1 MLYLDYAKSV
11 ANGYILNFFADSEED
26 ITEVSNGK
34 HFITKNGTDYG
45 VPQPSSTVVITM
57 SDKTKKT
64 YVLNEAGEWQEGG
77 VEMDYSK
84 LTNAP
89 ITLANLADKNFIP
102 EVNTYYEHLG
112 ETTEDFVK
120 GIIYLYNGAEYKAI
134 DGSGSGAGVRPDYDQ
149 NDPTQPDYIKNRPFY
164 ESLDYTIERNNAVY
178 EQIANF
184 NNLYVTLLFDS
195 EEDITQIPFKD
206 TIKVN
211 WNERTYNCTAQ
222 YSDGVALF
230 GNASLFKSSATD
242 TGEPF
247 CVLAQSDGSTLMTLY
262 SLVVKTQQDEQ
273 SSFSIVVEDV
283 NYVKKIGTKFLPSV
297 KEMIAE
303 EEEAGTFSVPK
314 PSNSTDLVDKNYVDN
329 FVVANSP
336 NVTGA
341 EKLGALSVNGRNYTL
356 PQIYLHDVSY
366 SDEAQELHFSFYTM
380 NSQRAKFLTNF
391 IKEGVSLTC
400 PGYIIFKSAN
410 LQGFEANTYQILRI
424 TRGSDNFSTQVKV
437 TVFKENGLKDYIL
450 PGAAT
455 LSDNVYSF
463 PNYLY
468 LD

>member
-26 ITEVSNGK
+26 IAEVSNGK

-134 DGSGSGAGVRPDYDQ
+134 DGSGSGAGVQPDYDQ

-178 EQIANF
+178 EQIADL
-184 NNLYVTLLFDS
+184 NNLY
-195 EEDITQIPFKD
+195 
-206 TIKVN
+206 
-211 WNERTYNCTAQ
+211 
-222 YSDGVALF
+222 
-230 GNASLFKSSATD
+230 
-242 TGEPF
+242 
-247 CVLAQSDGSTLMTLY
+247 MT
-262 SLVVKTQQDEQ
+262 SLVD
-273 SSFSIVVEDV
+273 SAED
-283 NYVKKIGTKFLPSV
+283 F
-297 KEMIAE
+297 A
-303 EEEAGTFSVPK
+303 
-314 PSNSTDLVDKNYVDN
+314 
-329 FVVANSP
+329 
-336 NVTGA
+336 
-341 EKLGALSVNGRNYTL
+341 
-356 PQIYLHDVSY
+356 
-366 SDEAQELHFSFYTM
+366 
-380 NSQRAKFLTNF
+380 
-391 IKEGVSLTC
+391 
-400 PGYIIFKSAN
+400 
-410 LQGFEANTYQILRI
+410 
-424 TRGSDNFSTQVKV
+424 
-437 TVFKENGLKDYIL
+437 
-450 PGAAT
+450 
-455 LSDNVYSF
+455 
-463 PNYLY
+463 
-468 LD
+468 

>member
-1 MLYLDYAKSV
+1 M
-11 ANGYILNFFADSEED
+11 I
-26 ITEVSNGK
+26 
-34 HFITKNGTDYG
+34 
-45 VPQPSSTVVITM
+45 
-57 SDKTKKT
+57 
-64 YVLNEAGEWQEGG
+64 
-77 VEMDYSK
+77 
-84 LTNAP
+84 
-89 ITLANLADKNFIP
+89 
-102 EVNTYYEHLG
+102 
-112 ETTEDFVK
+112 
-120 GIIYLYNGAEYKAI
+120 
-134 DGSGSGAGVRPDYDQ
+134 
-149 NDPTQPDYIKNRPFY
+149 
-164 ESLDYTIERNNAVY
+164 
-178 EQIANF
+178 
-184 NNLYVTLLFDS
+184 
-195 EEDITQIPFKD
+195 
-206 TIKVN
+206 
-211 WNERTYNCTAQ
+211 
-222 YSDGVALF
+222 
-230 GNASLFKSSATD
+230 
-242 TGEPF
+242 
-247 CVLAQSDGSTLMTLY
+247 LY

-329 FVVANSP
+329 FVVANP
-336 NVTGA
+336 PHATGA

-366 SDEAQELHFSFYTM
+366 SDEEQELHFSFYTM

-424 TRGSDNFSTQVKV
+424 TRGSGNFSTQVKV
-437 TVFKENGLKDYIL
+437 TVFKENGLKEYIL